1 MLLFSIFWH
10 TLAHFYAILF
20 YIDYK
25 KGKKMK
31 KLLLILSLMLGLA
44 NTTHA
49 EPLTPTQLH
58 AVLGVVTNFILDDG
72 ITHNGT
78 SYGTVTSPY
87 TGRVWLDRNLG
98 ASKVCTSL
106 ADTGCYG
113 DYYQW
118 GRNADGHHKRNSFDY
133 PILASNVT
141 NVEHGDFITNGT
153 APYDWASVD
162 ATGVRRFINW
172 TATDGSSV
180 CPTGFRVPASAELQ
194 AELFDAGSA
203 EIQNSTDAFNSFL
216 KVPSAGFRS
225 GNNGAIDQLG
235 NEGYLWSSLA
245 NGTGSSMAL
254 FFPNFAV
261 WITNGYRS
269 YGRSVRCI
277 KAKTHKHNGT
287 TYGEVISPYTGKV
300 WLDRN
305 LGAKRVCTSLD
316 DTECYGDYYQWGR
329 NADGHEKST
338 SSSTS
343 ARASN
348 ITNVGHEN
356 FITTTT
362 SPRDWASVDL
372 AGAGRT
378 ANWSATDG
386 SSVCPTG
393 FRVPNIAELQA
404 ELLDVDSAQIANNTD
419 AFNSFLVLPSVGYR
433 SNDSGALNLQGSWG
447 GVWSSSVSGSYSRYV
462 YFFSGSADS
471 SNEYRARGFTVRCLR
486 D

>member
-1 MLLFSIFWH
+1 
-10 TLAHFYAILF
+10 
-20 YIDYK
+20 
-25 KGKKMK
+25 MK

-49 EPLTPTQLH
+49 ETLTPTQLH

-78 SYGTVTSPY
+78 NYGTVTSPY

-98 ASKVCTSL
+98 ASRVCTSL

-118 GRNADGHHKRNSFDY
+118 GRNADGHQKSNSFDY
-133 PILASNVT
+133 PVLASNVT
-141 NVEHGDFITNGT
+141 NVEHGDFITNGSS
-153 APYDWASVD
+153 PYDWASVD
-162 ATGVRRFINW
+162 AVGVTRFINW
-172 TATDGSSV
+172 SATDGSSV
-180 CPTGFRVPASAELQ
+180 CPTGFRVPTAAELQ
-194 AELFDAGSA
+194 AELLDVGSA
-203 EIQNSTDAFNSFL
+203 EIANNIDTFNSFL
-216 KVPSAGFRS
+216 KLPSAGLRF
-225 GNNGAIDQLG
+225 GNNGAMFDVDA
-235 NEGYLWSSLA
+235 GYLWVSSA
-245 NGTGSSMAL
+245 NGTKSFTIYFTSNIAGLSS
-254 FFPNFAV
+254 
-261 WITNGYRS
+261 NGDRS

-277 KAKTHKHNGT
+277 KAQTHKHTGT

-329 NADGHEKST
+329 NADGHQIST
-338 SSSTS
+338 SSTTS
-343 ARASN
+343 ALASN
-348 ITNVGHEN
+348 ITNVGHRN
-356 FITTTT
+356 FITSTT
-362 SPRDWASVDL
+362 SLRDWASVDL

-393 FRVPNIAELQA
+393 FRVPSLTELKA
-404 ELLDVDSAQIANNTD
+404 ELLDVGSAQIANRVD
-419 AFNSFLVLPSVGYR
+419 AFNSFLVLPSAGHR
-433 SNDSGALNLQGSWG
+433 SKYSGALSNQGSSG
-447 GVWSSSVSGSYSRYV
+447 LVWSSSVNGSNSRSVGFGSGDANLGS
-462 YFFSGSADS
+462 SGRTS
-471 SNEYRARGFTVRCLR
+471 GFAVRCLR